1 MKRRTATLA
10 SNLMRAINEVF
21 VRGFKD
27 PRIRGLVTV
36 TEVVLSEDFKQ
47 ARVKVTI
54 FPEEHEALTM
64 HGLQAATPM
73 IRREAMRRVRIKDM
87 PQLTIMLDE
96 GMKAQANVMA
106 LLAKARTEAEKRGI
120 SFDAEPTTAEPPTPE
135 TPTAE
140 PVTTELGTAE
150 PEESLAQH
158 PTAPTGPAAPAAPEA
173 QPDREAP

>member
-10 SNLMRAINEVF
+10 SNLQRAINEVI

-64 HGLQAATPM
+64 HGLKAATPM
-73 IRREAMRRVRIKDM
+73 IRSKAMQRVRIKDM

-106 LLAKARTEAEKRGI
+106 LLAKAKEEAEKRGV
-120 SFDAEPTTAEPPTPE
+120 SLEAEPAQDART
-135 TPTAE
+135 
-140 PVTTELGTAE
+140 E
-150 PEESLAQH
+150 PEAPSQTSLDQ
-158 PTAPTGPAAPAAPEA
+158 EA
-173 QPDREAP
+173 L